1 MFEDLLKDAYNK
13 IAEIGTNAQ
22 EIATYLSNFDGKISG
37 SVGKGGKNDPKDVL
51 AIRMLLNGFIASDA
65 RMKPLNSLDLAQTI
79 NGWNDMDPTITAILW
94 FQRQV
99 GGFQKPDGR
108 VDPNGKTHT
117 ILKGLNWKKPAKP
130 KPENTHD
137 EVGAKPVVLTESQV
151 RMYTHGGT
159 VSLETYDRV
168 DCGSGR
174 NLACGGWRTH
184 PLSS

>member
-13 IAEIGTNAQ
+13 IAEIGT
-22 EIATYLSNFDGKISG
+22 ECPGVATYLSNFDGKISG

-79 NGWNDMDPTITAILW
+79 NGWNDMDPTITAIVW

-108 VDPNGKTHT
+108 VDPNGK
-117 ILKGLNWKKPAKP
+117 
-130 KPENTHD
+130 
-137 EVGAKPVVLTESQV
+137 
-151 RMYTHGGT
+151 
-159 VSLETYDRV
+159 
-168 DCGSGR
+168 
-174 NLACGGWRTH
+174 RT
-184 PLSS
+184 PS